1 MSRRDLH
8 APGPVTG
15 SIRLGKFT
23 GKRAFGG
30 MSKSLAQSIADC
42 IIRRSGDTILTICAK
57 QPGQAHERLSGED
70 LHRASLARAAML
82 SERFDPAAGPLAMVM
97 PCGSD
102 FVTTMIGALY
112 AGFTIAPLAPP
123 RPGAQTER
131 FNRIVSDC
139 RPAAILC
146 SEGFTPRLDAARRIA
161 GGREVPIVPIPSNP
175 AQGATAMSHPIGST
189 RSDRPAILQYTSG
202 STRAPR
208 GVILHGDTILAN
220 AALANRTWGMDEH
233 GTMLSWLPHFHDMG
247 LMGGI
252 LYPLLSGGVTALMDP
267 LQMIQRPHRWLQL
280 IGELRATFSGGPAF
294 AFARCLDCVTED
306 QCATLDLSSWRAAF
320 CGAEPVPA
328 ALIDAFRRRFAPY
341 GLDPRALFASY
352 GLAEHTLMVAGG
364 AHQVPA
370 GHRPPPGCEAIE
382 PCRVADEM
390 RDKLRIVDP
399 QSRRALGEGVL
410 GEVWLRGQSV
420 AQGYLGN
427 GPDSARAFEAR
438 LVDDSGAEAAAGAW
452 LRTGDL
458 AILDKGYL
466 YVTGRL
472 KDLLFV
478 NGQKVA
484 ASDVEWL
491 AARQHPALNPMAA
504 AALMPDDMR
513 NGEGILLIETRRRS
527 MAVENERAVHRKIAH
542 AVAGSWSI
550 ELTRIHFLPPNTLP
564 RTTSGKVQRRLALQ
578 AYREGAFFRAAAA

>member
-1 MSRRDLH
+1 
-8 APGPVTG
+8 
-15 SIRLGKFT
+15 
-23 GKRAFGG
+23 

-42 IIRRSGDTILTICAK
+42 ILRRSGDTILTICSK

-70 LHRASLARAAML
+70 LHRASLARAGML
-82 SERFDPAAGPLAMVM
+82 SERFDPAAGSLAVVM

-123 RPGAQTER
+123 RAGAQTER

-146 SEGFTPRLDAARRIA
+146 SEGLAARLEAAGAAA
-161 GGREVPIVPIPSNP
+161 GGRQVPIMPVSSNME
-175 AQGATAMSHPIGST
+175 QGAAPRAEPIGGM

-202 STRAPR
+202 STQAPR
-208 GVILHGDTILAN
+208 GVVLDGNTILAN
-220 AALANRTWGMDEH
+220 AHLANRTWGMDEC

-252 LYPLLSGGVTALMDP
+252 LYPLLSGGTTALMDP

-294 AFARCLDCVTED
+294 AFARCLDSITED

-328 ALIDAFRRRFAPY
+328 ALMDAFRTRFVPH

-364 AHQVPA
+364 AHEIPP

-399 QSRRALGEGVL
+399 HSRRPLGEGVA
-410 GEVWLRGQSV
+410 GEIWLRGESV
-420 AQGYLGN
+420 AQGYLGDR
-427 GPDSARAFEAR
+427 PESARVFEAR
-438 LVDDSGAEAAAGAW
+438 LEGDPGDEAAGAW

-458 AILDKGYL
+458 AILDGGYL

-491 AARQHPALNPMAA
+491 AAGQHPALNPMAA

-513 NGEGILLIETRRRS
+513 NGEGVLLIETRRRS
-527 MAVENERAVHRKIAH
+527 MTLEDEQAVRRKIAR

-550 ELTRIHFLPPNTLP
+550 ELTHIHFLPPNTLP

-578 AYREGAFFRAAAA
+578 VYREGAFFPAAAA